1 MKKGLIFLLV
11 SLIWTPFYHLAFA
24 SPDGIPLS
32 SYSFVSTEKVLS
44 KPVLGGMILL
54 PDTSFSEEDALI
66 MINNLQKIDENILIL
81 AANEK
86 IQIKLFNGSLTN
98 QNGLRSLKDTKP
110 RGYSE
115 SDPNWNQV
123 PGLSLDRV
131 VYAKIGHS
139 EYGKGHG
146 SVSLELHEMAHAID
160 RYVFHYIRKDPK
172 FLSIWK
178 QEVGQL
184 FPLQS
189 YYGNFPEEYF
199 AESFALYYFSENTR
213 STLDKKAPMTS
224 WFIRSLEKQAAE
236 RLNNHYDNLNK

>member
-1 MKKGLIFLLV
+1 MKKGMIFLLV
-11 SLIWTPFYHLAFA
+11 SLIWAPFYHLVLA
-24 SPDGIPLS
+24 SPEGIPLS
-32 SYSFVSTEKVLS
+32 SYSFASAEEVLT
-44 KPVLGGMILL
+44 KPILGEMVLL
-54 PDTSFSEEDALI
+54 PETSFSEEDALI
-66 MINNLQKIDENILIL
+66 MIHNLQKIDENILIL
-81 AANEK
+81 AANEN

-98 QNGLRSLKDTKP
+98 QNGLSSLKDTKP
-110 RGYSE
+110 RGYSD
-115 SDPNWNQV
+115 SDPSWNQV
-123 PGLSLDRV
+123 PGMSVDRV

-189 YYGNFPEEYF
+189 YFRNFPEEYF
-199 AESFALYYFSENTR
+199 AETFAMYYFSEDTR
-213 STLDKKAPMTS
+213 SILNKKAPMTS
-224 WFIRSLEKQAAE
+224 WFIQTLENQAE
-236 RLNNHYDNLNK
+236 KRLR